1 MYKLSLA
8 SRLQT
13 DKICARKKF
22 CYSYLLAP
30 ITLKF
35 ELPNRRNKMSADS
48 TAPPPRGLVGK
59 VGRLDSLK
67 NPQPRPLPLFNKKP
81 SRAQR
86 VAASNDCPNPDCH
99 EKDVGEEDGQLVC
112 RGCGTVISDSNM
124 VSEVTFGALASGA
137 HVLHGAHV
145 GADQTYAR
153 TAGGAR
159 GRAGGGLDSRE
170 ITEAAGKWISA
181 LFYLCLN
188 DS

>member
-1 MYKLSLA
+1 MLA
-8 SRLQT
+8 NSAAAP
-13 DKICARKKF
+13 AR
-22 CYSYLLAP
+22 
-30 ITLKF
+30 
-35 ELPNRRNKMSADS
+35 R
-48 TAPPPRGLVGK
+48 K

-67 NPQPRPLPLFNKKP
+67 NPQPRPPPQFIKKP

-112 RGCGTVISDSNM
+112 RGCGTVVSDSNM

-137 HVLHGAHV
+137 HVLHGTHV

-170 ITEAAGKWISA
+170 ITEAAGKWLSA
-181 LFYLCLN
+181 TFYLCLN
-188 DS
+188 GG

>member
-1 MYKLSLA
+1 
-8 SRLQT
+8 
-13 DKICARKKF
+13 
-22 CYSYLLAP
+22 
-30 ITLKF
+30 
-35 ELPNRRNKMSADS
+35 MSANS
-48 TAPPPRGLVGK
+48 TSAPSRRPVGK

-67 NPQPRPLPLFNKKP
+67 NPQPRPPPQFNKKP

-112 RGCGTVISDSNM
+112 RGCGTVVSDSNM

-170 ITEAAGKWISA
+170 ITEAAGKWLSA
-181 LFYLCLN
+181 MFYFCLN
-188 DS
+188 DG